1 MKILINVK
9 REAQIKMKQI
19 IKKEM
24 MTIVFIACFNIMVI
38 LSRNTMNI
46 PEIKFL
52 AIIVDIAYSF
62 YLGRLYEFNKL
73 IAAMQDEKEK

>member
-1 MKILINVK
+1 MTILINA
-9 REAQIKMKQI
+9 RRCTNKMKQI

-24 MTIVFIACFNIMVI
+24 MTIVFFACFNIMVI
-38 LSRNTMNI
+38 LSRNTINI

-52 AIIVDIAYSF
+52 AIISDIVYSF

>member
-1 MKILINVK
+1 MTILINA
-9 REAQIKMKQI
+9 RRCTNKMKQI

-24 MTIVFIACFNIMVI
+24 MTIVFIVCFNIMVI
-38 LSRNTMNI
+38 LSRNTINI

-52 AIIVDIAYSF
+52 AIISDIAYSF